1 MSYTTIKI
9 MAEEMARK
17 ELNLANKD
25 HPLFTSDHE
34 GYAVILEEFLE
45 AQEEIKRSDQAL
57 INIRDGVF
65 TDDPWAAKNGAD
77 DLKQY
82 ATYLACEAIQ
92 LAAMAQKFIDSQK
105 ERGIDD
111 PEWEKGD

>member
-1 MSYTTIKI
+1 MSYTTIKF

-17 ELNLANKD
+17 ELSLANKD

-34 GYAVILEEFLE
+34 GFAVILEESLE
-45 AQEEIKRSDQAL
+45 AHEEIGRCDQAI
-57 INIRDGVF
+57 INVRDGVF
-65 TDDPWAAKNGAD
+65 NDDPWAAKNGAD

-92 LAAMAQKFIDSQK
+92 LAAMAQKFMDSQR
-105 ERGIDD
+105 ERGIEFDED
-111 PEWEKGD
+111 L